1 MSPKKKPPNVYFF
14 GAFFHSWA
22 FRPNS
27 ELTAIFNFHLTRMK
41 ESALIPKIMHE
52 WLTGGAPVDLGHRI
66 FVEDASPLVRL
77 FSTKKSIP
85 NICENMYLLNQM
97 YLIFVLSSLHT
108 HTHLLSCSIEYSINT
123 SLN

>member
-1 MSPKKKPPNVYFF
+1 MKNFEERVPAHVGYKQKQSCPKKNTKRLIFF
-14 GAFFHSWA
+14 GAFLHRWA

-77 FSTKKSIP
+77 FSTRKKINSYSTYVK
-85 NICENMYLLNQM
+85 ICSYFIQ
-97 YLIFVLSSLHT
+97 FT
-108 HTHLLSCSIEYSINT
+108 
-123 SLN
+123 